1 MNDFQETADRVEIEA
16 LRGEFTDAAMMR
28 DRARLAGLFT
38 PDGVLRMPNVPVELV
53 GREEIRSGGERL
65 QSQWDFFVQNSHPGV
80 IRIDGDTATGRTYM
94 QEIARLL
101 DGRSGQNFAIYHDTY
116 RRTPEGWKFAERVY
130 EVRYAD
136 TTPLPGSAPGP
147 DTRAHDSGG
156 TGDADRAHDSDRAHG
171 SGRADRAGDIGRADR
186 AGDSGRAPGAGEAG
200 APVTRGADDFARPA
214 SAERLDRAVAALR
227 ANGFTAELLDDAAAA
242 RARVRDLIPE
252 GASVFTGASE
262 TLRLSGIA
270 EDIEAGDRCLAVRP
284 RVLTMDRATEA
295 DEIRRLAATPDVFV
309 ASVAAVTET
318 GSLVIASATG
328 SQLPASAGGAA
339 KAIWV
344 VGAQKVVPDLSSAL
358 RRVEEHALP
367 LETARALAAYG
378 QPSAVGRLL
387 VLNAEP
393 QPGRGTVL
401 LLREAIG
408 F

>member
-101 DGRSGQNFAIYHDTY
+101 DGRSGQNFAVYHDTY

-147 DTRAHDSGG
+147 DARAHGSGG
-156 TGDADRAHDSDRAHG
+156 TGDAGRAHDS
-171 SGRADRAGDIGRADR
+171 SGAGHA
-186 AGDSGRAPGAGEAG
+186 GRAPGAGETD
-200 APVTRGADDFARPA
+200 APATEGVDGFARPA

-227 ANGFTAELLDDAAAA
+227 ANGFAAELLDDAAAA
-242 RARVRDLIPE
+242 RARVRELIPE

-270 EDIEAGDRCLAVRP
+270 EDIEAGDRCHAVRP
-284 RVLTMDRATEA
+284 RVLTMDRATES
-295 DEIRRLAATPDVFV
+295 DEIRRLVATPDVFV
-309 ASVAAVTET
+309 AGVAAVTET
-318 GSLVIASATG
+318 GSLVIASGTG

-344 VGAQKVVPDLSSAL
+344 VGAQKVVPDLSTAL

-367 LETARALAAYG
+367 LETARALAVYG
-378 QPSAVGRLL
+378 QPSAVNRLL